1 MSRSRGAVYL
11 VGAGPGD
18 PGLITVR
25 GLELL
30 RRADVVI
37 HDRLIP
43 RELLG
48 EVQPGAVIIDAGKAP
63 GDHKLTQDQINALL
77 VEHASAGQTV
87 VRLKGG
93 DPFVF
98 GRGYEELLACH
109 TAGIECEIVPGVSS
123 AVAAP
128 AAAGVPLTHRGLGR
142 NFAVVTARTGESP
155 NADDL
160 DYAAL
165 ARMDTVVVLM
175 GRAALRGVAAEL
187 MDAGM
192 GGTMPVACIQ
202 EGTTTRQRV
211 VTGTLQDIAERA
223 DEAELSAP
231 MVMLVGQVARFA
243 RVAENAASFVH
254 EGDEDARP
262 LARVRV
268 VVTGSNSLNRRLGA
282 MLKARGA
289 KVIECPMVAIRY
301 ACDEAARRERLG
313 ALESYDWIVFA
324 SVHGV
329 RGFLRA
335 LRGSGRDLRGL
346 AGAKIAAVGRATAA
360 ALGRAGLRA
369 DLVPAVQTAA
379 GLVNELKGN
388 VAGRRVLLPCGD
400 MTRKELAEGLSAA
413 GARVE
418 RAIVY
423 KNSRPAISKAMV
435 DRLKDGFEAIVFGS
449 PTAVER
455 FSGLGIGFGQAMI
468 ACMGPTT
475 TATLR
480 AGGREPEIVPDDYST
495 EGLVAAMVRHYQAS
509 RVMS

>member
-1 MSRSRGAVYL
+1 MSGSRRAVYL

-43 RELLG
+43 RELLA
-48 EVQPGAVIIDAGKAP
+48 EMREGATVIDAGKAP
-63 GDHKLTQDQINALL
+63 GDHKLTQDEINTLL
-77 VEHASAGQTV
+77 VEHASAGRNV

-109 TAGIECEIVPGVSS
+109 VAGIECEVVPGVSS

-128 AAAGVPLTHRGLGR
+128 AAAGVPVTHRGLAR
-142 NFAVVTARTGESP
+142 NFAVVTARTGESS

-165 ARMDTVVVLM
+165 ARLDTVVVLM
-175 GRAALRGVAAEL
+175 GRAALRGVAAGL

-192 GGTMPVACIQ
+192 SGTMPVACIQ
-202 EGTTTRQRV
+202 EGTTTCQRV
-211 VTGTLQDIAERA
+211 VTGALRDIAERA
-223 DEAELSAP
+223 DDAGLAAP
-231 MVMLVGQVARFA
+231 MVLVVGQVARFA
-243 RVAENAASFVH
+243 RGAEDAASLVSVSD
-254 EGDEDARP
+254 EGACP
-262 LARVRV
+262 LAGLRV
-268 VVTGSNSLNRRLGA
+268 VVTGSHSLNRKLGA
-282 MLKARGA
+282 MLRVRGA
-289 KVIECPMVAIRY
+289 RVIECPMVAIRY
-301 ACDEAARRERLG
+301 ACDEAARRAWLDG
-313 ALESYDWIVFA
+313 LESYDWIVFA
-324 SVHGV
+324 SVHGM

-335 LRGSGRDLRGL
+335 MRGGGGDLRRL
-346 AGAKIAAVGRATAA
+346 AGARIAAVGRATAA
-360 ALGRAGLRA
+360 ALRRAGLRA
-369 DLVPAVQTAA
+369 DLVPMVQTAA
-379 GLVNELKGN
+379 GLVSELKGD

-400 MTRKELAEGLSAA
+400 MARKELAEGLSAA

-418 RAIVY
+418 RAVVY
-423 KNSRPAISKAMV
+423 QNKRVATSASVLQQLREGIEV
-435 DRLKDGFEAIVFGS
+435 IVFAS

-455 FSGLGIGFGQAMI
+455 FGELGIGFDQAMV

-475 TATLR
+475 AAALR
-480 AGGREPEIVPDDYST
+480 AGGREPEIVPEDYSAT
-495 EGLVAAMVRHYQAS
+495 GLVTALVKHYQAS
-509 RVMS
+509 KVMS